1 MMRDHAIEAQDL
13 TRWYGGRCVVDALD
27 LSIPAGSLVGFLG
40 RNGAGK
46 STTIRMLLG
55 LVAPTRGISRV
66 LGHDSRTLT
75 PSVRSRIGY
84 VAESHPVVPW
94 MTVAEFGRYQADG
107 QPRWRQDVFTGV
119 LSHFDLLPSTQA
131 KHLSRGERAGLSLA
145 CVLAADPELLILDDP
160 TLGLDPV
167 ARHHLLE
174 ALIYLTRRSGRTILL
189 SSHSI
194 ADVERIA
201 DRLLILD
208 RGRLKA
214 WCTVDDFRAKVRCW
228 RLAYAGDPPAAP
240 MLPGLL
246 RIRRD
251 PGSLEVTLVNQTP
264 DAAAIAALARANS
277 AREIPLTL
285 EEAFIAY
292 VGERREARRFLDGG
306 AA

>member
-1 MMRDHAIEAQDL
+1 MTSYAIEAEDL
-13 TRWYGGRCVVDALD
+13 TRWYGSRCVVDGVD
-27 LSIPAGSLVGFLG
+27 LTIPAGSLVGFLG

-55 LVAPTRGISRV
+55 LVAPTRGSCRV
-66 LGHDSRTLT
+66 LGHDSRTLL
-75 PSVRSRIGY
+75 PAVRARIGY

-107 QPRWRQDVFTGV
+107 QPRWRDDVFRGV
-119 LSHFDLLPSTQA
+119 LSHFEIAPGTRA
-131 KHLSRGERAGLSLA
+131 RHLSRGERAGLSLA

-174 ALIYLTRRSGRTILL
+174 ALIYLTRRSGRTILF
-189 SSHSI
+189 SSHNI

-214 WCTVDDFRAKVRCW
+214 WCTVDGFRAAVRCW
-228 RLAYAGDPPAAP
+228 RLEFAGEPPATLT
-240 MLPGLL
+240 LPGLL
-246 RIRRD
+246 RLRRD
-251 PGSLEVTLVNQTP
+251 PAALEVTLVNQEA
-264 DAAAIAALARANS
+264 DAAAIAALTGAAV
-277 AREIPLTL
+277 AREVPQTL

-292 VGERREARRFLDGG
+292 VGDRREARRFLEGG